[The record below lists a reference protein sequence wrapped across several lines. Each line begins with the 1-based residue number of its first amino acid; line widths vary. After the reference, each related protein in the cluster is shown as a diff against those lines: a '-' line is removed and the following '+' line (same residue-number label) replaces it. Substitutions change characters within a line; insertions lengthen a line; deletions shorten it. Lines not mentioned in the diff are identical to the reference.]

1 MRVMRTALVAGVLSL
16 ATFVSACGSDDE
28 EPASQGGGE
37 TTAQE
42 TKMEKISLV
51 QPVPGESSFFY
62 PYLVGRELGF
72 FEEEKIE
79 VEYLSASEKLPL
91 PAFVA
96 NGDADV
102 GAAGADEALQAISQG
117 GDFKVVYDEFRQA
130 ADVLSVPADSPIQDA
145 TELEGKTVAAA
156 GEDDRVLLRTALDV
170 AGVDEKSVK
179 IVSLGRAG
187 PTTAEALKSGKVDAY
202 ASGVSDAAVVE
213 AVGDIEL
220 RNILPEEIV
229 DRPASSFI
237 VTPEK
242 LEEREDALVRF
253 MRAWAKASYVG
264 LENPEVAKAVGC
276 KAVPTECENEEV
288 FDKIIE
294 ITLDARDPE
303 GEPFASLRPQAW
315 EDTQDQLI
323 AAGEYENEV
332 DIPSILDDSLV
343 SQINE
348 FDKEEAMVTA
358 EEWLEQN
365 QGS

>member
-1 MRVMRTALVAGVLSL
+1 MRVIRTTLVAGLLCL
-16 ATFVSACGSDDE
+16 ATFAAACGSDDK
-28 EPASQGGGE
+28 STGGE
-37 TTAQE
+37 GSSGGS
-42 TKMEKISLV
+42 TKVEKISLV

-102 GAAGADEALQAISQG
+102 GAAGADEALQAISKG
-117 GDFKVVYDEFRQA
+117 ADFKVVYDEFRQA
-130 ADVLSVPADSPIQDA
+130 ADVLSVPADSDIQDA
-145 TELEGKTVAAA
+145 SGLAGKTIAAA

-170 AGVDEKSVK
+170 AGVDESSVK

-220 RNILPEEIV
+220 RNILPEEIA

-242 LEEREDALVRF
+242 LEQREDALVRF

-276 KAVPTECENEEV
+276 KAVPTECENEAV
-288 FDKIIE
+288 FEKILE

-315 EDTQDQLI
+315 EDTQEQLI

-348 FDKEEAMVTA
+348 FDKEQALATA
-358 EEWLEQN
+358 EDWLEQN
-365 QGS
+365 QGK